1 MKFASIGTCVAADII
16 SKAASRGW
24 QLQKN
29 FMSLSSLAVVDAC
42 RRNERKIDFSD
53 LNDILP
59 QKSIDELNGD
69 VVNKLKNCGAE
80 YLLVDLCDFRISER
94 VYVLADGKKVY
105 CTLPGSNEMN
115 EHIRFAVEKAY
126 GQAVVQE
133 LTITISDLSD
143 GELGA
148 YISDFLDMF
157 CEAFGKEKVII
168 FRAGLVTNYISG
180 NKIETIPNFR
190 ISGNTNAVLERI
202 YSLCPNR
209 YYYIPFPQKMVG
221 DNVCLS
227 PFEYHYCIPCYNYFI
242 NSIELF
248 ISGKENIPF
257 AVSSFLQEC
266 NMQVYRLYCGV
277 FCNQIVDRIAPVAAD
292 KTTNFILVAKTK
304 QFNEVLSARYG
315 REISEYIFY
324 DGTQSSEELESAC
337 VSVKKRWANA
347 IFIVP
352 EIFRAPRNARVS
364 ELMYKIGCVEG
375 IDYFIYKE
383 AFFLNSFE
391 GIYCDIFDNRIV
403 AKQRANIRL
412 NGFAADV
419 SIGCGTIN
427 DLLVTAYSEAVIFIG
442 SKCSGFGTV
451 IGAFECANVNI
462 GNGTT
467 FLGIDI
473 RAHMLSSIKIGNDCM
488 FSYKQMM
495 YCGDGHSIF
504 SLNTDNGNALRENV
518 MVGDSIHIGN
528 HVWVGY
534 RCHIITGASIGDG
547 SIVGAGSLVNKKFPN
562 NCVVAGVPA
571 RMVKTNRAWARSPY
585 LKDLS
590 RDPAVFG
597 LYDKPTEL
605 PDGYCDKK
613 SGAAASLNKA
623 GITSKDYPGIVRR
636 LEEQIGVL
644 EKELDTL
651 KNAELSYR
659 DETLIYEYLA
669 RLQRRKDDLLI
680 VIAAKDTPGLCI
692 TEKLNGLLQ
701 SLGVNTDLRHAHW
714 CGFAAVIC
722 RGKVIFED
730 CRNQKSVACN
740 VLVDGL
746 NLNIFSGPLYAG
758 NRANICINGIDY
770 SQNRRGLNF
779 VVFELAKGYVT
790 DSVGFDTHLAN
801 IPCIRSDSAIISNA
815 FNKIDASFGEVNRNI
830 NNALFR
836 VQLNMKKSNFMYWQL
851 YSREGETLEDTK
863 KRFFMS
869 LSEQDDTFEIL
880 HSCLECMLGAFD
892 KICTENNIEYWL
904 DYGALIGAVRHGRCI
919 PWDDDID
926 VGMMREDVY
935 RVADILEQNTDY
947 KVEIKYAKQ
956 DGYIRYVRFMP
967 RWEGVPCF
975 IDIFIYDKCAEC
987 DEQSW
992 QKHNNIRAK
1001 IVARSREVFETVEKL
1016 PAVARDKAVSD
1027 MLDSMLLEE
1036 QNELNPSRDG
1046 KNILWAADNFTYPRK
1061 NIIAADTMY
1070 PLKRVKFGNV
1080 TCFIPNDAEKRLS
1093 ELYGDIYTLPDDMD
1107 RCHIVIDKEQLKS
1120 IENFLK
1126 YNGYHMESRERRK
1139 RWKR

>member
-16 SKAASRGW
+16 SKAASQGW

-29 FMSLSSLAVVDAC
+29 FMSLSSVAVVNAC
-42 RRNERKIDFSD
+42 RYNENKIEFSV
-53 LNDILP
+53 LNDCLP
-59 QKSIDELNGD
+59 QEKIDELNGE

-80 YLLVDLCDFRISER
+80 YLLVDLCDFRIGER
-94 VYVLADGKKVY
+94 IYVLADGKKVY

-115 EHIRFAVEKAY
+115 ESIRSAVEKAY
-126 GQAVVQE
+126 GEAVVQE

-143 GELGA
+143 GELVA
-148 YISDFLDMF
+148 YISDFLDMLF
-157 CEAFGKEKVII
+157 ETFGKEKVII
-168 FRAGLVTNYISG
+168 FRAGLVTNYVSG

-190 ISGNTNAVLERI
+190 ISGNTNAVIERI

-221 DNVCLS
+221 DSSCLS
-227 PFEYHYCIPCYNYFI
+227 PFEYHYCKPCYDYFI

-277 FCNQIVDRIAPVAAD
+277 FCNQIAERIAHVAAD
-292 KTTNFILVAKTK
+292 KSACFILVAKTK
-304 QFNEVLSARYG
+304 QFSEVLSARYG

-337 VSVKKRWANA
+337 VSAKKRWSKA

-364 ELMYKIGCVEG
+364 ELMYKIGCIEG

-383 AFFLNSFE
+383 AFFLGSFE
-391 GIYCDIFDNRIV
+391 GIYCDIFDNRID

-427 DLLVTAYSEAVIFIG
+427 DLSVTAYSEAVISIG

-451 IGAFECANVNI
+451 IGAFECANVDI
-462 GNGTT
+462 GNGTS

-473 RAHMLSSIKIGNDCM
+473 RAHMLSSIKIGSDCM

-504 SLNTDNGNALRENV
+504 SLNTDNGSSERENV
-518 MVGDSIHIGN
+518 MSGDSIFIGN

-562 NCVVAGVPA
+562 NCVIVGVPA

-597 LYDKPTEL
+597 LYDKLTEL
-605 PDGYCDKK
+605 PDDYFDKK
-613 SGAAASLNKA
+613 SGAVISLNKA
-623 GITSKDYPGIVRR
+623 GTTPKDFQSIVKR
-636 LEEQIGVL
+636 LEEEIGAL
-644 EKELDTL
+644 ERELDIL

-659 DETLIYEYLA
+659 NETLIYEYLA
-669 RLQRRKDDLLI
+669 RLQCRKDDLLI
-680 VIAAKDTPGLCI
+680 VVAAKDTPGLCI
-692 TEKLNGLLQ
+692 TEKLNGMLQ
-701 SLGVNTDLRHAHW
+701 GLGVNTDLRHAHW

-730 CRNQKSVACN
+730 CKSQKSVACN
-740 VLVDGL
+740 VLVEGL
-746 NLNIFSGPLYAG
+746 NLNIFSGPLYDG
-758 NRANICINGIDY
+758 NRASICIDGIDY
-770 SQNRRGLNF
+770 SQNHRGLNF
-779 VVFELAKGYVT
+779 VVFELTKGYVS

-801 IPCIRSDSAIISNA
+801 IPCIRSDSALISNA
-815 FNKIDASFGEVNRNI
+815 FNKIDASLVAVNGNI
-830 NNALFR
+830 NNAAFR
-836 VQLNMKKSNFMYWQL
+836 AQLDAKKSNFMYWQL

-869 LSEQDDTFEIL
+869 LSERDRTFEII

-919 PWDDDID
+919 PWDDDVD

-935 RVADILEQNTDY
+935 RIADILEQNADY

-975 IDIFIYDKCAEC
+975 IDIFIFDKCIGC

-992 QKHNNIRAK
+992 QKHNNIRIK
-1001 IVARSREVFETVEKL
+1001 VIEQSRGVFEVAEKL
-1016 PAVARDKAVSD
+1016 PAPARDKAISD

-1036 QNELNPSRDG
+1036 QKELNPSGDG

-1061 NIIAADTMY
+1061 NVIAADTMF
-1070 PLKRVKFGNV
+1070 PLKRVKFGRV
-1080 TCFIPNDAEKRLS
+1080 TCLIPNDAEKRLS

-1107 RCHIVIDKEQLKS
+1107 RRHIVIGKEQLEA
-1120 IENFLK
+1120 IENYLK
-1126 YNGYHMESRERRK
+1126 YNGYPLGNTDRRK
-1139 RWKR
+1139 KWKR